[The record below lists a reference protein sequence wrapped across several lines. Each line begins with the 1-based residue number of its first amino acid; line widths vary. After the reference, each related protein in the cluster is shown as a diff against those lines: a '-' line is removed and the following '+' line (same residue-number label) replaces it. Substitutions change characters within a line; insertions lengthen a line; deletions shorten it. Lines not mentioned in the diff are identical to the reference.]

1 MKKTYFEELHDM
13 MNKGT
18 RFLTEE
24 ILGAIQDGIKFE
36 PVKFTDILATA
47 DRFMHNAYIR
57 DGIDQSL
64 TYITGMVLDTY
75 SECDHYNNELE
86 NVFHRL
92 AGLLDGMYTKQLVET
107 DNIPGSSYKYSFNAF
122 RSDLRD
128 TFHMS
133 NSFEYD
139 KYELGFKTDKEIY
152 DILDNCLQELKR
164 R

>member
-1 MKKTYFEELHDM
+1 MI
-13 MNKGT
+13 KGT

-36 PVKFTDILATA
+36 PVKFTDILAKA
-47 DRFMHNAYIR
+47 DYFMHDANIL

-64 TYITGMVLDTY
+64 TYITGMVLEAY
-75 SECDHYNNELE
+75 SESDHYNTDLE
-86 NVFHRL
+86 NVYHRI
-92 AGLLDGMYTKQLVET
+92 AELLDSMFTKQLVET
-107 DNIPGSSYKYSFNAF
+107 DNIPGSSYRFSFYAF

-139 KYELGFKTDKEIY
+139 KYELGFKSDKEIY
-152 DILDNCLQELKR
+152 EIIDNCLQELKR

>member
-1 MKKTYFEELHDM
+1 MT
-13 MNKGT
+13 GT

-24 ILGAIQDGIKFE
+24 ILGALEDGIKYE
-36 PVKFTDILATA
+36 PVKFTDLLATA
-47 DRFMHNAYIR
+47 DRLMHEAWVR

-64 TYITGMVLDTY
+64 TYFTDMVLYAY
-75 SECDHYNNELE
+75 SECSHYNNDLE
-86 NVFHRL
+86 NVFHRV
-92 AGLLDGMYTKQLVET
+92 AELLDCMYTKQLVET
-107 DNIPGSSYKYSFNAF
+107 DNIPGSDYAISFNAF

-128 TFHMS
+128 AFHMS

-139 KYELGFKTDKEIY
+139 KYELGLKSDKEIY

>member
-1 MKKTYFEELHDM
+1 

-36 PVKFTDILATA
+36 PVKFIDIMATA
-47 DRFMHNAYIR
+47 DRFMHEAYIR
-57 DGIDQSL
+57 DGVDQSL
-64 TYITGMVLDTY
+64 TYITGMVLEAY
-75 SECDHYNNELE
+75 SESDHYNNELE
-86 NVFHRL
+86 NVWHRL
-92 AGLLDGMYTKQLVET
+92 AGLLDCMFTKQNVESEMAQINWIS
-107 DNIPGSSYKYSFNAF
+107 DFYPY
-122 RSDLRD
+122 RSALRD
-128 TFHMS
+128 VFHMS